1 MNLSEITVTVAQKDL
16 DTAQDIAV
24 AVADIGIYVED
35 YSDLEQGCYEITG
48 MKLIDEELLK
58 KDREHAVIHL
68 YFNTDANIAD
78 ANIADANIA
87 DVNVTE
93 KKERLKSLL
102 ADAGISF
109 VFGEKEIVEDDW
121 SEAWKKYYH
130 AVTAGKFKVVPC
142 WEEYEKRVGEIILTL
157 DPGMAFGTGTHE
169 STRLCLEMVGESVK
183 GGERFLDIGTGS
195 GILAIGALLAG
206 AKEAR
211 AFDIDPVAVKMSRY
225 NIELNGLGNRFEV
238 KQGGA
243 DESFGDEFDIVTANI
258 VADVIIA
265 ILPTVKKLIKK
276 GGIFVTSGIIDRY
289 ADEVVKGAE
298 EQGFTIET
306 RRSDN
311 GWTGIRMIAG

>member
-1 MNLSEITVTVAQKDL
+1 MQLSEITVTVAQKDL
-16 DTAQDIAV
+16 VTAQDIAV
-24 AVADIGIYVED
+24 AVADSGIYVED
-35 YSDLEQGCYEITG
+35 YSDLEQQCFEITG
-48 MKLIDEELLK
+48 MRLIDEELLK

-68 YFNTDANIAD
+68 YFNTDT
-78 ANIADANIA
+78 
-87 DVNVTE
+87 NVDE
-93 KKERLKSLL
+93 KREHLKTLL
-102 ADAGISF
+102 SDAGVGF
-109 VFGEKEIVEDDW
+109 VFGERKIVEDDW

-142 WEEYEKRVGEIILTL
+142 WEEYEKKDGEIILTL

-206 AKEAR
+206 AKSSC
-211 AFDIDPVAVKMSRY
+211 AFDIDPAAVKMSRY
-225 NIELNGLGNRFEV
+225 NAGLNGLGDRFEV

-243 DESFGDEFDIVTANI
+243 DESFGNGFDMIAANI

-276 GGIFVTSGIIDRY
+276 GGIFITSGIIDRY
-289 ADEVVKGAE
+289 ADDVVKAAE
-298 EQGFTIET
+298 AHGFIVET

-311 GWTGIRMIAG
+311 GWTGMRMIAG

>member
-1 MNLSEITVTVAQKDL
+1 MQLSEITVTVALKDL
-16 DTAQDIAV
+16 ETAQDIAV
-24 AVADIGIYVED
+24 AVADSGIYIED
-35 YSDLEQGCYEITG
+35 YSDLEQQCFEITG
-48 MKLIDEELLK
+48 MRLIDEELLK

-68 YFNTDANIAD
+68 YFNTDVNIA
-78 ANIADANIA
+78 
-87 DVNVTE
+87 E
-93 KKERLKSLL
+93 KKEHLETLL
-102 ADAGISF
+102 SDAGIGF
-109 VFGEKEIVEDDW
+109 ALGGKEIVEDDW

-142 WEEYEKRVGEIILTL
+142 WEEYEKKDSEIVLTL

-169 STRLCLEMVGESVK
+169 STRLCLEMVVESVK

-211 AFDIDPVAVKMSRY
+211 AFDIDPVAVKMSRS
-225 NIELNGLGNRFEV
+225 NVELNGLSDRFEV
-238 KQGGA
+238 RQGGA
-243 DESFGDEFDIVTANI
+243 DESFGNGFDIVAANI

-276 GGIFVTSGIIDRY
+276 GGIFITSGIIDHY
-289 ADEVVKGAE
+289 ADDVVKAAVDH
-298 EQGFTIET
+298 GFVIET

-311 GWTGIRMIAG
+311 GWTGMRMIAE

>member
-1 MNLSEITVTVAQKDL
+1 MQLFEITVTVALHDL
-16 DTAQDIAV
+16 ETAQDIAV
-24 AVADIGIYVED
+24 AVADGGIYVED
-35 YSDLEQGCYEITG
+35 YSDLEQQCFEITG
-48 MKLIDEELLK
+48 MRLIDEELLR

-68 YFNTDANIAD
+68 YFN
-78 ANIADANIA
+78 A
-87 DVNVTE
+87 DVNVIE
-93 KKERLKSLL
+93 KKERLKTLL
-102 ADAGISF
+102 FDAGVGF
-109 VFGEKEIVEDDW
+109 AFGEKEIVEDDW
-121 SEAWKKYYH
+121 SEAWKKHYH

-142 WEEYEKRVGEIILTL
+142 WEEYEKKDGEIVLIL

-206 AKEAR
+206 AKEAC

-225 NIELNGLGNRFEV
+225 NIELNGLSDRFEV
-238 KQGGA
+238 RQGGA
-243 DESFGDEFDIVTANI
+243 DGSFGDGFDMIVANI

-276 GGIFVTSGIIDRY
+276 GGIFITGGIIDRY
-289 ADEVVKGAE
+289 ADEVARAAGE
-298 EQGFTIET
+298 HGFTVET

-311 GWTGIRMIAG
+311 GWTGMRMIAGK

>member
-1 MNLSEITVTVAQKDL
+1 MQLSEITVTVEQKDL
-16 DTAQDIAV
+16 ETAQDIAV
-24 AVADIGIYVED
+24 AVADSGIYVED
-35 YSDLEQGCYEITG
+35 YSDLEQGCFQITG

-58 KDREHAVIHL
+58 KDREHAVIHI
-68 YFNTDANIAD
+68 YFN
-78 ANIADANIA
+78 A
-87 DVNVTE
+87 DVDVEE
-93 KKERLKSLL
+93 KKERLKTLL
-102 ADAGISF
+102 SDVGVGF
-109 VFGEKEIVEDDW
+109 DFGEREIVEDDW

-142 WEEYEKRVGEIILTL
+142 WEEYEPKDGEIVLTL

-195 GILAIGALLAG
+195 GILSIGALLAG
-206 AKEAR
+206 AKEAC
-211 AFDIDPVAVKMSRY
+211 AFDIDPVAVKMSRS
-225 NIELNGLGNRFEV
+225 NVELNGLGGRFEV

-243 DESFGDEFDIVTANI
+243 DDSFGNGFDIITANI

-276 GGIFVTSGIIDRY
+276 GGIFITSGIIDRY
-289 ADEVVKGAE
+289 ADGVVKAAE
-298 EQGFTIET
+298 EYGFIVET

-311 GWTGIRMIAG
+311 GWTGMRMITK

>member
-1 MNLSEITVTVAQKDL
+1 MQLFEITVTVAQKDL
-16 DTAQDIAV
+16 ETAQDIAV
-24 AVADIGIYVED
+24 AVADSGIYVED
-35 YSDLEQGCYEITG
+35 YSDLEQGCFQITG

-58 KDREHAVIHL
+58 KDRKHAVIHL
-68 YFNTDANIAD
+68 YFNTDANIE
-78 ANIADANIA
+78 
-87 DVNVTE
+87 E
-93 KKERLKSLL
+93 KKEQLKTLL
-102 ADAGISF
+102 SDAGVGF
-109 VFGEKEIVEDDW
+109 AFGEREIVEDDW

-142 WEEYEKRVGEIILTL
+142 WEEYEKKDGEIILTL

-211 AFDIDPVAVKMSRY
+211 AFDIDPAAVKMSRY
-225 NIELNGLGNRFEV
+225 NAELNGLGNRFEA

-243 DESFGDEFDIVTANI
+243 DESYGNGFDIVAANI

-276 GGIFVTSGIIDRY
+276 GGIFITSGIINRY
-289 ADEVVKGAE
+289 ADGVSKAAE
-298 EQGFTIET
+298 AQGFIIET
-306 RRSDN
+306 SRSDN
-311 GWTGIRMIAG
+311 GWTGMRMIWR

>member
-1 MNLSEITVTVAQKDL
+1 MQLSEINVTVSLKDL
-16 DTAQDIAV
+16 EVAQDIAV
-24 AVADIGIYVED
+24 AVADSGIYVED
-35 YSDLEQGCYEITG
+35 YSDLEQQCFEITG
-48 MKLIDEELLK
+48 MRLIDEELLQ
-58 KDREHAVIHL
+58 KDREHAIIHL
-68 YFNTDANIAD
+68 YFSTDAN
-78 ANIADANIA
+78 
-87 DVNVTE
+87 VTK
-93 KKERLKSLL
+93 KKERLKTLL
-102 ADAGISF
+102 SEAGIGF

-142 WEEYEKRVGEIILTL
+142 WEEYEKKEGEFILTL

-195 GILAIGALLAG
+195 GILAIGSLLAG

-211 AFDIDPVAVKMSRY
+211 AFDIDPIAVKMSRY
-225 NIELNGLGNRFEV
+225 NIELNGLGDRFEV

-243 DESFGDEFDIVTANI
+243 DESFGDGFDIITANI

-265 ILPTVKKLIKK
+265 ILPTVKKLIRK
-276 GGIFVTSGIIDRY
+276 GGIFITSGIIDRY
-289 ADEVVKGAE
+289 ADDVVKAAE
-298 EQGFTIET
+298 AHGFVIET